1 MEHPPSSGPRLWNI
15 LPPVDQDNG
24 AHSLQWTMIMEHT
37 SPRLWNALP
46 RADHNYGTP
55 SLERPPS
62 SGVRLWNAPP
72 SSGPRLWN
80 TLPRVHKNY

>member
-37 SPRLWNALP
+37 SSSGPKLWNA
-46 RADHNYGTP
+46 
-55 SLERPPS
+55 
-62 SGVRLWNAPP
+62 
-72 SSGPRLWN
+72 
-80 TLPRVHKNY
+80 LPRVHKNYRTHP